1 MGAKKDTSR
10 LMAHVVREV
19 LHAQWSILLDEEF
32 VDAWLNGILIE
43 GPDGN
48 TRLFFP
54 RIFVY
59 SADYPEK

>member
-1 MGAKKDTSR
+1 MSR

-19 LHAQWSILLDEEF
+19 LHTQWSILLDEKFIE
-32 VDAWLNGILIE
+32 AWSNGLPIE
-43 GPDGN
+43 GPDGIIC
-48 TRLFFP
+48 LFFP

>member
-1 MGAKKDTSR
+1 MGPKKDTSR
-10 LMAHVVREV
+10 LMAHVGREV
-19 LHAQWSILLDEEF
+19 LHTQWSALLDDKF
-32 VDAWLNGILIE
+32 INAWLHGIPIK
-43 GPDGN
+43 GPDGV